1 MRQAAPSADSRTR
14 ASPGSPAP
22 VDPPVID
29 LPAINAVV
37 ERVRND
43 GRTFLL
49 AHEAQEVARAAG
61 LLMPKSGVARNLDEA
76 VRLAESIGYPVV
88 MKVVSKDII
97 HKSDAG
103 GVALDLED
111 RAEVLDAYEAIMHNC
126 RIHAPRARIEG
137 VEVGE
142 MVKKGTETIIGARRD
157 ASFGPVIMFGLGGIY
172 VEVMKD
178 ISFRAWPID
187 RGEAM
192 AMIKEIRS
200 YPLLLGVR
208 GEERKDIDGV
218 IDTILRV
225 GALLAGCPAVSDIEV
240 NPLVVYDQGHG
251 VKAVD
256 MRILLYPPKGA
267 SHA

>member
-1 MRQAAPSADSRTR
+1 
-14 ASPGSPAP
+14 
-22 VDPPVID
+22 
-29 LPAINAVV
+29 
-37 ERVRND
+37 
-43 GRTFLL
+43 
-49 AHEAQEVARAAG
+49 
-61 LLMPKSGVARNLDEA
+61 
-76 VRLAESIGYPVV
+76 
-88 MKVVSKDII
+88 
-97 HKSDAG
+97 
-103 GVALDLED
+103 
-111 RAEVLDAYEAIMHNC
+111 
-126 RIHAPRARIEG
+126 
-137 VEVGE
+137 
-142 MVKKGTETIIGARRD
+142 
-157 ASFGPVIMFGLGGIY
+157 MFGLGGIY